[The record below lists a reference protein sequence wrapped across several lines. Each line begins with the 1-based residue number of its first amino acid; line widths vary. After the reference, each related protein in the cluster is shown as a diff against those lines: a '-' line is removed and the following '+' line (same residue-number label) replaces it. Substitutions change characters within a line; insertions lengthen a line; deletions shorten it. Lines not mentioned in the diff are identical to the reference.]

1 MIKCDQCG
9 KEPINSFSY
18 CKMCGKRLCN
28 DCDEEC
34 QGYCESCMPV
44 VRIDRAFAVFE
55 AEFNRL
61 KHVVNTELDRRE
73 VMILRRD
80 RRKEKV
86 VQ

>member
-1 MIKCDQCG
+1 
-9 KEPINSFSY
+9 
-18 CKMCGKRLCN
+18 
-28 DCDEEC
+28 
-34 QGYCESCMPV
+34 MPV